1 MAAPEPQTLSPPVE
15 PAALLPRGTTGW
27 RRRVF
32 RLFSGI
38 PATTAILLLAG
49 VVVTL
54 FITRWD
60 AWVGASIRQTTDD
73 AFIRSDITPLSA
85 KIEGYIRRVPVN
97 DFQQVKQGD
106 LLIEIEDNDYS
117 ARLAQAEADLAGAE
131 AAIENLKSRKA
142 LQHTQIAEPQDAI
155 NAIQADVD
163 RTHKEAVRQRALLA
177 STFGTPQK
185 VEQAVAEVRRF
196 QANLSRGG
204 A

>member
-15 PAALLPRGTTGW
+15 PAAPLQRGTAGW

-38 PATTAILLLAG
+38 PVTTAILLLAG

-73 AFIRSDITPLSA
+73 AYLRSDITPLSA

-97 DFQQVKQGD
+97 DFQQ
-106 LLIEIEDNDYS
+106 
-117 ARLAQAEADLAGAE
+117 
-131 AAIENLKSRKA
+131 
-142 LQHTQIAEPQDAI
+142 
-155 NAIQADVD
+155 
-163 RTHKEAVRQRALLA
+163 
-177 STFGTPQK
+177 
-185 VEQAVAEVRRF
+185 
-196 QANLSRGG
+196 
-204 A
+204 